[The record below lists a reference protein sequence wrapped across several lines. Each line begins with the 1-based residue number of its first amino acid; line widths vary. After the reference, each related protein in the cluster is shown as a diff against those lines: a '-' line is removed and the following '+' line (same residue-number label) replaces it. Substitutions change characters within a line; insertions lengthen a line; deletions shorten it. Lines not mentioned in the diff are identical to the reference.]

1 MRQKTEAMQFLFADV
16 IKCSP
21 GNMKYCE
28 MCKSFK
34 KINQFISPSKGKI
47 AKYYLTMHDES
58 FFDDLPSLG
67 EVP

>member
-21 GNMKYCE
+21 GHMKYCD
-28 MCKSFK
+28 MCKSFQ
-34 KINQFISPSKGKI
+34 KINQSISPSKGKI
-47 AKYYLTMHDES
+47 AKYYLTMQYES
-58 FFDDLPSLG
+58 FFDDFPCLG